1 MFAPEAQQS
10 VLSSSVSCVAPHN
23 VEVLIGHVSGSVD
36 VQNDSVPHVAC
47 QKKEPDFN
55 KNGGEDAFF

>member
-1 MFAPEAQQS
+1 MAPSQG
-10 VLSSSVSCVAPHN
+10 APHI

-55 KNGGEDAFF
+55 QKRGGGEGVFVFFLK